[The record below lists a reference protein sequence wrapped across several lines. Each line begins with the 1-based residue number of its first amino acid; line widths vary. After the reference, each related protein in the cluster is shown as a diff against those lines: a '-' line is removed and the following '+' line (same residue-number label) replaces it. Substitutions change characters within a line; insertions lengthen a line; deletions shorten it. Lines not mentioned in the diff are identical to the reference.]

1 MLAEQKIQE
10 QGTVEIGWLE
20 EGLREALM
28 QMGTRLMGEML
39 TSVSDRDIPS
49 DQRRELE
56 RRHRRTRT
64 LHTVMGVVEFERDY
78 YWCPECT
85 RIPFDEELG
94 IQGEAFSPG
103 TRKMMGYAASQ
114 GSYMEASE
122 DLRRLAGLHISDHS
136 IQREVQKTA
145 GSLQAFIENL
155 PPEKTDSPLPVL
167 YVSLDGTGAPMRK
180 EVLEGRKGK
189 QADGSA
195 KTREVKVG
203 CIYDQ
208 PKGAQTP
215 QRASYIANFSTAEAF
230 GADLLREARRRG
242 LGRATTRVVLGDG
255 AHWIWELARIN
266 FPGSIEI
273 LDYYHATEHLHEL
286 IRSMLGSQECS
297 LASVTKQWEQ
307 WLWDGAIPLIIQEA
321 QRLLLNAVDRETA
334 KREIE
339 YFRKN
344 ITRMKYELF
353 RQSGLDIGSGR
364 VEAACRTVVGE
375 RLKRSGMF
383 WSLPG
388 AENILTFRCAV
399 MNHQYDDFWEQ
410 YRAA

>member
-1 MLAEQKIQE
+1 MH
-10 QGTVEIGWLE
+10 
-20 EGLREALM
+20 
-28 QMGTRLMGEML
+28 MGTRLMGEML
-39 TSVSDRDIPS
+39 TSVSDREIPS

-94 IQGEAFSPG
+94 IQGEAYSPG

-114 GSYMEASE
+114 GSYVEASE

-145 GSLQAFIENL
+145 GSLQAFMKNL
-155 PPEKTDSPLPVL
+155 PPEEEESPLPVL
-167 YVSLDGTGAPMRK
+167 YVSMDGTGAPMRK
-180 EVLEGRKGK
+180 EVLQGRKGK

-203 CIYDQ
+203 CVYDQ
-208 PKGAQTP
+208 PKEDQLP
-215 QRASYIANFSTAEAF
+215 QRASYIANFSTAETF

-242 LGRATTRVVLGDG
+242 LGRASTRIVIGDG
-255 AHWIWELARIN
+255 AHWIWELARTH
-266 FPGSIEI
+266 FPGAIEI
-273 LDYYHATEHLHEL
+273 LDYYHASEHLHEL
-286 IRSMLGSQECS
+286 MLSIFGPPEGAQ
-297 LASVTKQWEQ
+297 ASVRTQWEQ
-307 WLWDGAIPLIIQEA
+307 WLWDGAVPLIVQAA
-321 QRLLLNAVDRETA
+321 QRLLSKAVDRETA
-334 KREIE
+334 RREIE

-344 ITRMKYELF
+344 ATRMKYNLF

-399 MNHQYDDFWEQ
+399 MSNHYDDFWDQ

>member
-1 MLAEQKIQE
+1 MAEHQIQE
-10 QGTVEIGWLE
+10 SGTVDIGWLE
-20 EGLREALM
+20 MGLREALM
-28 QMGTRLMGEML
+28 NMGVRLMGEML
-39 TSVSDRDIPS
+39 TSVSDRDIPTEE
-49 DQRRELE
+49 RREQE

-94 IQGEAFSPG
+94 IQGEVFSPG
-103 TRKMMGYAASQ
+103 ARKMMGYAASQ
-114 GSYMEASE
+114 GSYVEASE

-145 GSLQAFIENL
+145 KGLQSFIENL
-155 PPEKTDSPLPVL
+155 PPEQSEVPPQVL

-180 EVLEGRKGK
+180 QELLGRKGK

-203 CIYDQ
+203 CVYSQ
-208 PKGAQTP
+208 SKENLGSPT
-215 QRASYIANFSTAEAF
+215 ASYIANFSTAEVF

-242 LGRATTRVVLGDG
+242 LGRASTRVVIGDG
-255 AHWIWELARIN
+255 AHWIWELARTH

-273 LDYYHATEHLHEL
+273 LDYYHASEHLHEL
-286 IRSMLGSQECS
+286 ML
-297 LASVTKQWEQ
+297 SVFGPTGEEPTPIEEQ
-307 WLWDGAIPLIIQEA
+307 WKEWLWEGSVALLTQEA
-321 QRLLLNAVDRETA
+321 RKLLPQAVDQETA
-334 KREIE
+334 RREIE
-339 YFRKN
+339 YFHKN
-344 ITRMKYELF
+344 AMRMKYRLF
-353 RQSGLDIGSGR
+353 RESGLDIGSGR
-364 VEAACRTVVGE
+364 VEAACRTVVGQ

-399 MNHQYDDFWEQ
+399 MSGHYDAFWSKSV
-410 YRAA
+410 AA

>member
-1 MLAEQKIQE
+1 ML
-10 QGTVEIGWLE
+10 
-20 EGLREALM
+20 
-28 QMGTRLMGEML
+28 MGVRLMGEML
-39 TSVSDRDIPS
+39 TSVSDREIPS
-49 DQRRELE
+49 EERRELE

-94 IQGEAFSPG
+94 IQGEMFSPG

-114 GSYMEASE
+114 GSYVEASE

-136 IQREVQKTA
+136 IQREVQNTA
-145 GSLQAFIENL
+145 ADLQSFMDNM
-155 PPEKTDSPLPVL
+155 PPNESEESPQVL
-167 YVSLDGTGAPMRK
+167 YVTLDGTGAPMRK
-180 EVLEGRKGK
+180 EELQGRKGK

-203 CIYDQ
+203 CVYNQSQDEE
-208 PKGAQTP
+208 TP
-215 QRASYIANFSTAEAF
+215 PTASYIANFSTAGAF

-242 LGRATTRVVLGDG
+242 LGRAATRVVIGDG
-255 AHWIWELARIN
+255 AQWIWELARTH
-266 FPGSIEI
+266 FPGSVEI
-273 LDYYHATEHLHEL
+273 LDYYHASEHLHDL
-286 IRSMLGSQECS
+286 MLCMFGPAEEEPTHI
-297 LASVTKQWEQ
+297 AEQWKQ
-307 WLWDGAIPLIIQEA
+307 WLWEGAVALLIQEA
-321 QRLLLNAVDRETA
+321 EKHLAQALDPEVAT
-334 KREIE
+334 REIE

-344 ITRMKYELF
+344 AKRMKYRLF
-353 RQSGLDIGSGR
+353 REAGLDIGSGR

-399 MNHQYDDFWEQ
+399 MSGHYDEFWSQ
-410 YRAA
+410 SIAA